1 MKKKI
6 TTQQHGDALIK
17 LMHVTSDAT
26 NQYLAIDNDD
36 KMSQERKDSIA
47 KHSLKA
53 IRKQTEIFDA
63 IDRAYNAQRQSW

>member
-6 TTQQHGDALIK
+6 TAQQHRDALVK

-26 NQYLAIDNDD
+26 NEYLAVDNDD
-36 KMSQERKDSIA
+36 RMSQERKDSIG

-63 IDRAYNAQRQSW
+63 IDKAYNAQSW